1 MKPSP
6 QNDETP
12 FLRRLFGRLWTRPDS
27 DFGPAKASRGP
38 QTHLVILD
46 GTMSTLH
53 PGCETN
59 AGITYHLAQEMGE
72 QISIYYEP
80 GLQWDSWGTI
90 RDVVAGRG
98 INRQIKRAY
107 GYLASR
113 YRPGDR
119 IFLMGY
125 SRGAYAVRSLAGIID
140 RMGLLH
146 RDCATERNIRQ
157 VYRQYECTPDGEV
170 AQAFAAAHCQRVVP
184 IEMIGVWDTVKSLG
198 INAPILWRLS
208 VARHAFHNHHLG
220 EHVKRAIT
228 CWSATRRGS
237 STVPLCGRAIPRILR
252 RSNRS
257 GFAVATATWADS
269 WGGGIMRGSCPM
281 FGWCGWWSR
290 RKRRDCRCRR
300 GGPNGTSKTS
310 QRLLS
315 EHGQAGARCSSP
327 AASGCVAWMYQS
339 GCTPVSLSKRR
350 RRMRPAGR
358 LCHRQV
364 ARSGN
369 LHHTFLR
376 RDLHHTLLRRDLHH
390 DASGGACGV

>member
-1 MKPSP
+1 M
-6 QNDETP
+6 
-12 FLRRLFGRLWTRPDS
+12 
-27 DFGPAKASRGP
+27 
-38 QTHLVILD
+38 
-46 GTMSTLH
+46 
-53 PGCETN
+53 
-59 AGITYHLAQEMGE
+59 
-72 QISIYYEP
+72 
-80 GLQWDSWGTI
+80 QWDSWGTI

-220 EHVKRAIT
+220 EHVKRGYHAL
-228 CWSATRRGS
+228 ARDETRVVYRPVMWEGDPAHPAQIEQVWFRGS
-237 STVPLCGRAIPRILR
+237 HGDVGGQLGGAALCAALVQCSAGLDVGAG
-252 RSNRS
+252 RS
-257 GFAVATATWADS
+257 GGTAAAAGVGQTVRA
-269 WGGGIMRGSCPM
+269 
-281 FGWCGWWSR
+281 R
-290 RKRRDCRCRR
+290 RHSAFYRNM
-300 GGPNGTSKTS
+300 G
-310 QRLLS
+310 RLGRVV
-315 EHGQAGARCSSP
+315 HHPPQAGVWRGCIR
-327 AASGCVAWMYQS
+327 AAAHQY
-339 GCTPVSLSKRR
+339 R
-350 RRMRPAGR
+350 
-358 LCHRQV
+358 
-364 ARSGN
+364 
-369 LHHTFLR
+369 
-376 RDLHHTLLRRDLHH
+376 
-390 DASGGACGV
+390 